1 MVTLTPLASLAVGL
15 ILALWLVGCGWA
27 LTKAFALYRRAP
39 HTLAQI
45 DRAGEAVA
53 SDAVDAEDAKR
64 ARAEFRR
71 FAETQRDTLDR
82 LSAAV
87 AQFDAD
93 HSLIFCNL
101 PFRQMF
107 AIKPEWVA
115 EKPDFD
121 RLLDRMRETR
131 HLPETRDF
139 PKWKAELRAW
149 FQRPRGAI
157 EDNWVLPAGQHI
169 RLLAQPLPDGGLL
182 LIFED
187 RTEQTKLASA
197 RDTLLRVRRA
207 TLDNLFEAIGVF
219 EASGRLSNWNIRLR
233 EIWGFEEAFLIGHPR
248 ADVLAQAITP
258 MLVVAADAAGL
269 EDSVRAAT
277 IGRRRSG
284 ARLTLKDGRCIE
296 YAAVPLPDG
305 AALFTMLDITASQQ
319 IEKILRDRAETLEEA
334 DRLKTAFVAHMSYE
348 LRTPLTSI
356 QGFSEMLLDGLA
368 GEMNDKVRD
377 YVSTIYA
384 AAIRLGSLVDNVLD
398 LTQSAADAVRLNRAS
413 VDLLPLLNA
422 AIEEL
427 RDDAAAKNLV
437 LLADIDPA
445 IGSILGDAHRL
456 RRAIDHVLQNA
467 VAYTPVGGRVL
478 LHAYGT
484 DDGTDIII
492 SDNGPGMNPAE
503 QARALDRFSRAGP
516 DMAPEEDGSLGIGL
530 PLAKQLIESHGGTLR
545 LISEV
550 GAGTTVEI
558 ELPRR

>member
-1 MVTLTPLASLAVGL
+1 MVTLTPLASLAVGV
-15 ILALWLVGCGWA
+15 ILALWLVGCGLA
-27 LTKAFALYRRAP
+27 LARGFALYRRAP
-39 HTLAQI
+39 QDLAQI
-45 DRAGEAVA
+45 NRAGEAVA

-219 EASGRLSNWNIRLR
+219 EASGRLSNWNIRFR
-233 EIWGFEEAFLIGHPR
+233 EIWGFEEEFLIGHPR
-248 ADVLAQAITP
+248 ADALAQAIAP
-258 MLVVAADAAGL
+258 LLCVAEDAAGL
-269 EDSVRAAT
+269 EETVRTAT
-277 IGRRRSG
+277 IGRRR
-284 ARLTLKDGRCIE
+284 T
-296 YAAVPLPDG
+296 
-305 AALFTMLDITASQQ
+305 
-319 IEKILRDRAETLEEA
+319 
-334 DRLKTAFVAHMSYE
+334 
-348 LRTPLTSI
+348 
-356 QGFSEMLLDGLA
+356 
-368 GEMNDKVRD
+368 
-377 YVSTIYA
+377 
-384 AAIRLGSLVDNVLD
+384 
-398 LTQSAADAVRLNRAS
+398 
-413 VDLLPLLNA
+413 
-422 AIEEL
+422 
-427 RDDAAAKNLV
+427 
-437 LLADIDPA
+437 
-445 IGSILGDAHRL
+445 
-456 RRAIDHVLQNA
+456 
-467 VAYTPVGGRVL
+467 
-478 LHAYGT
+478 
-484 DDGTDIII
+484 
-492 SDNGPGMNPAE
+492 
-503 QARALDRFSRAGP
+503 
-516 DMAPEEDGSLGIGL
+516 
-530 PLAKQLIESHGGTLR
+530 
-545 LISEV
+545 
-550 GAGTTVEI
+550 GAGTTRA
-558 ELPRR
+558 PMCR

>member
-1 MVTLTPLASLAVGL
+1 
-15 ILALWLVGCGWA
+15 LV
-27 LTKAFALYRRAP
+27 
-39 HTLAQI
+39 
-45 DRAGEAVA
+45 
-53 SDAVDAEDAKR
+53 
-64 ARAEFRR
+64 
-71 FAETQRDTLDR
+71 
-82 LSAAV
+82 
-87 AQFDAD
+87 
-93 HSLIFCNL
+93 FCNL

-207 TLDNLFEAIGVF
+207 TMDNLFEAIGVF
-219 EASGRLSNWNIRLR
+219 EASGRLSNWNMRFR

-248 ADVLAQAITP
+248 ADALAQA
-258 MLVVAADAAGL
+258 VAPLLAVAEDAVGL
-269 EDSVRAAT
+269 EDSVRTAT
-277 IGRRRSG
+277 IGRRRTG
-284 ARLTLKDGRCIE
+284 ARLTLKDGRCFE

-368 GEMNDKVRD
+368 GEINVQVRD
-377 YVSTIYA
+377 YVSAILA
-384 AAIRLGSLVDNVLD
+384 SAIRLGALVDDVLD
-398 LTQSAADAVRLNRAS
+398 LTQSAADAVRLDRAS
-413 VDLLPLLNA
+413 VDVVRLLTT
-422 AIEEL
+422 AIEALEEE
-427 RDDAAAKNLV
+427 AAAKQVTLV
-437 LLADIDPA
+437 ADIDPA
-445 IGSILGDAHRL
+445 IGSVLGDANRL
-456 RRAIDHVLQNA
+456 RRALDHVLQNA
-467 VAYTPVGGRVL
+467 VAYTPAGGRVL
-478 LHAYGT
+478 LHAYGQASSV
-484 DDGTDIII
+484 GIII

-503 QARALDRFSRAGP
+503 QVRALDRFSRAGP
-516 DMAPEEDGSLGIGL
+516 DMRSDKDGSLGIGL